1 MQGYRVAHGT
11 TRNRKRKF
19 ISSINQKCRRAV
31 LSTKFPPVPALKQMS
46 MNDLVPRSRFGSS
59 RTNKRGRG
67 EGKGEEETRSG
78 KIRIETSADW
88 LFHNARESSTRVLFI
103 SLAVPK
109 TDGTICRLQVEQV
122 KSAG

>member
-46 MNDLVPRSRFGSS
+46 VNDLVPRSRFGSS
-59 RTNKRGRG
+59 RTKKRGRG
-67 EGKGEEETRSG
+67 RERRKRDLAKYESKQALIGCSIMYAKAPRACYLFRSQCQ
-78 KIRIETSADW
+78 KR
-88 LFHNARESSTRVLFI
+88 
-103 SLAVPK
+103 
-109 TDGTICRLQVEQV
+109 TDNLQV
-122 KSAG
+122 AG